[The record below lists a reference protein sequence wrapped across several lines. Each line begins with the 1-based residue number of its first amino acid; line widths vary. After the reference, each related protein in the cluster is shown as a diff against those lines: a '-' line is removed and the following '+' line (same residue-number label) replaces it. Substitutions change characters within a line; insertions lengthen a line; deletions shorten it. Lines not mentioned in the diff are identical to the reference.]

1 MRSIIRSIRDK
12 SRGIPKNVPL
22 DYSQI
27 TENLFIAAWPTR
39 YHREKIISL
48 GVSLV
53 VATIL
58 ELIDKELGEPP
69 LTLVHTRATDLGPRL
84 IYPTKQL
91 LKGVEPAVATIH
103 NGGKVMVFCKAGKHR
118 SATMTSCILVG
129 LGHPADEAIKIVEA
143 GRDKVEIN
151 ETHREAI
158 VKFEGKWKELHPEQ
172 ADS

>member
-27 TENLFIAAWPTR
+27 TENLYIGAWPTR

-53 VATIL
+53 VATII
-58 ELIDKELGEPP
+58 EMIDKELGEPP

-91 LKGVEPAVATIH
+91 FKGVEPAVAAIQS
-103 NGGKVMVFCKAGKHR
+103 GQKVMVFCKAGMHR
-118 SATMTSCILVG
+118 SATMSSCVLVG
-129 LGHPADEAIKIVEA
+129 LGHPADEAIKMVEA
-143 GRDKVEIN
+143 GREKAEIK

-158 VKFEGKWKELHPEQ
+158 IKFEGKWKEAHPETI
-172 ADS
+172 AN